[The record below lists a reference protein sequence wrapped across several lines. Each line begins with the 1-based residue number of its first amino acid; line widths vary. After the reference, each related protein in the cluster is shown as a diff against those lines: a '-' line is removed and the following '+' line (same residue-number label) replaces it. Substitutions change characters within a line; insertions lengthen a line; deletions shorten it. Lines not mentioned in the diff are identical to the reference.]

1 MSSNIQRIQ
10 WELDGLGYKTTLRES
25 PRGQVVSF
33 KYRVEVGTHKGRTFV
48 VGLSFQGDEE
58 YPEYPPHWIH
68 VTPPVDDGK
77 GGAVEKYTVAG
88 REWMAMSRPPGALWD
103 DFPTKHMYNYMMDH
117 LRRLWSE
124 M

>member
-1 MSSNIQRIQ
+1 MSSNIKRIQ

-33 KYRVEVGTHKGRTFV
+33 EYSVEVGTHKGSTFV

-68 VTPPVDDGK
+68 VTPPIDDGK
-77 GGAVEKYTVAG
+77 GGAVEKYTAAG

-103 DFPTKHMYNYMMDH
+103 DLPTKHMYNYMMDH